1 MSSALI
7 LVHMQSC
14 TFVFRNV
21 TDSDMEEGIPVIEE
35 DEDFPDYFS
44 RTKYF
49 WLEEA
54 EKLAKSEG
62 LDVTGRQV
70 KKAASRMAEE
80 HFNSKKS

>member
-1 MSSALI
+1 MINPGFYLNY
-7 LVHMQSC
+7 
-14 TFVFRNV
+14 F
-21 TDSDMEEGIPVIEE
+21 TDSDMDEGMPVIEE
-35 DEDFPDYFS
+35 DEDFADYFS

-62 LDVTGRQV
+62 LDVTGRQM